1 MRVGASRD
9 MDSLEYA
16 GEWQPATP
24 EHRPVKRLDA
34 YGFEIREEFA
44 ELYDQF
50 EPSWAEEEVERTAR
64 WAAFLADLRQQSS
77 RPAASDED
85 LLLEALDSWQEQQDS
100 PSDYPSTSI
109 PGLRLGTLVQAG
121 IPRHARALLWP
132 CLLRTRELRRP
143 GEYAA
148 LVARALADAPA
159 LSPDDGAW
167 PGRAYGVLRG
177 DAADAAEGGST
188 SGAMGGA
195 MGSGIAEPS
204 PEQPGPSPA
213 GDEARAAAAPDLG
226 AAEES
231 SYAPGAPAP
240 SPPSSASGTASAG
253 LSPDHGEW
261 LAQVDKDLHRTF
273 PGHAAMDAGGRRSLR
288 RVLAA
293 YAARNP
299 AVGYC
304 QGLNFVAA
312 AFLLFLPEEGAFWCL
327 AAVVER
333 VLPGYFDAAMEVPAL
348 DARILAHLVQGA
360 HPATARHLDA
370 LEVDLGSV
378 TLHWFLCIFVNSLP
392 LETCLRVWDLL
403 FLEGSPVVLFRTAL
417 ALVDIYNQAICAT
430 RESSDAY
437 MMLQA
442 LAPMSLDGSRLID
455 TAAIAFR
462 TIRHSALGVLRAK
475 YRRELALQP
484 GPDPDA
490 GHHISWGEECGSVR
504 VVTPRTRSGDGGVG
518 HGVSGGEGAGAG
530 SGTGAGADHGFAEC
544 TPGAAA
550 DPLDFRSPVRQ
561 PRPRRRTVSA
571 AAVLEGP
578 ARHLRAFLQDRRR
591 PGVAA
596 ALEAARPS
604 PAAGLVRTPPAW
616 ALARGAPRGG
626 EESTAEGVQPRA
638 LRFGERDGGGAA
650 PRRALEASVQL
661 LRRHT
666 VACEVCLEGPGA
678 ERAGEGAADEGALL
692 AALELQL
699 AKVSE
704 LKATREG
711 VLAELRARCD
721 SIAGWLETLEGETW
735 VAQAAVE
742 TAGRSLQAKR
752 AALGGADRRLTRLMV
767 EAERRR
773 LASGVEEK
781 AERQAGLHGTEGT
794 TIPAA

>member
-1 MRVGASRD
+1 

-50 EPSWAEEEVERTAR
+50 EPSWAEEEEERTAR

-77 RPAASDED
+77 RPVASDED
-85 LLLEALDSWQEQQDS
+85 LLLKALDSWQEQQDS

-109 PGLRLGTLVQAG
+109 PGLRLGTL
-121 IPRHARALLWP
+121 
-132 CLLRTRELRRP
+132 LRRP

-159 LSPDDGAW
+159 LSPDDGVW
-167 PGRAYGVLRG
+167 PGRAYG
-177 DAADAAEGGST
+177 
-188 SGAMGGA
+188 
-195 MGSGIAEPS
+195 
-204 PEQPGPSPA
+204 
-213 GDEARAAAAPDLG
+213 
-226 AAEES
+226 
-231 SYAPGAPAP
+231 
-240 SPPSSASGTASAG
+240 
-253 LSPDHGEW
+253 
-261 LAQVDKDLHRTF
+261 VDKDLHRTF

-518 HGVSGGEGAGAG
+518 RGVSGGEGAGAG
-530 SGTGAGADHGFAEC
+530 SGTDAGADHGIANC
-544 TPGAAA
+544 TPGAAC
-550 DPLDFRSPVRQ
+550 DPLDFRSPVRL

-626 EESTAEGVQPRA
+626 EESTVEGVQPRA
-638 LRFGERDGGGAA
+638 LCFGERDGGGAA

-666 VACEVCLEGPGA
+666 VACEVYLEGPGA
-678 ERAGEGAADEGALL
+678 ERAGEDAAGEGALL

-704 LKATREG
+704 VKATREG

-742 TAGRSLQAKR
+742 TAGRSLEAKR
-752 AALGGADRRLTRLMV
+752 AALSGTDRRLTRLMV

-773 LASGVEEK
+773 LVSGVEEK
-781 AERQAGLHGTEGT
+781 AERQAGVHRTEGA

>member
-1 MRVGASRD
+1 M
-9 MDSLEYA
+9 
-16 GEWQPATP
+16 
-24 EHRPVKRLDA
+24 
-34 YGFEIREEFA
+34 
-44 ELYDQF
+44 
-50 EPSWAEEEVERTAR
+50 
-64 WAAFLADLRQQSS
+64 
-77 RPAASDED
+77 
-85 LLLEALDSWQEQQDS
+85 
-100 PSDYPSTSI
+100 
-109 PGLRLGTLVQAG
+109 QAG

-167 PGRAYGVLRG
+167 LGRAYGVLRG

-195 MGSGIAEPS
+195 MASGIAEPS
-204 PEQPGPSPA
+204 PEQPAPSPA

-417 ALVDIYNQAICAT
+417 ALVDIYNQ
-430 RESSDAY
+430 
-437 MMLQA
+437 
-442 LAPMSLDGSRLID
+442 
-455 TAAIAFR
+455 
-462 TIRHSALGVLRAK
+462 V
-475 YRRELALQP
+475 
-484 GPDPDA
+484 
-490 GHHISWGEECGSVR
+490 
-504 VVTPRTRSGDGGVG
+504 
-518 HGVSGGEGAGAG
+518 
-530 SGTGAGADHGFAEC
+530 
-544 TPGAAA
+544 
-550 DPLDFRSPVRQ
+550 
-561 PRPRRRTVSA
+561 
-571 AAVLEGP
+571 
-578 ARHLRAFLQDRRR
+578 
-591 PGVAA
+591 
-596 ALEAARPS
+596 
-604 PAAGLVRTPPAW
+604 
-616 ALARGAPRGG
+616 
-626 EESTAEGVQPRA
+626 
-638 LRFGERDGGGAA
+638 GGA
-650 PRRALEASVQL
+650 V
-661 LRRHT
+661 
-666 VACEVCLEGPGA
+666 
-678 ERAGEGAADEGALL
+678 
-692 AALELQL
+692 
-699 AKVSE
+699 
-704 LKATREG
+704 
-711 VLAELRARCD
+711 
-721 SIAGWLETLEGETW
+721 
-735 VAQAAVE
+735 
-742 TAGRSLQAKR
+742 
-752 AALGGADRRLTRLMV
+752 
-767 EAERRR
+767 
-773 LASGVEEK
+773 
-781 AERQAGLHGTEGT
+781 
-794 TIPAA
+794 